1 MKKRNFDTPVGL
13 LIETEVFERIKF
25 IAQQRKISMSDIIRA
40 QGGGKF
46 RQVADENCD
55 TWLTNRAPL

>member
-1 MKKRNFDTPVGL
+1 MPVIISLDLSITAIIL
-13 LIETEVFERIKF
+13 LIATIYKTINDLVEYV
-25 IAQQRKISMSDIIRA
+25 A

-46 RQVADENCD
+46 RQVADEKCD

>member
-1 MKKRNFDTPVGL
+1 MRTIKCLVILMFVLVFMQGEVG
-13 LIETEVFERIKF
+13 
-25 IAQQRKISMSDIIRA
+25 A